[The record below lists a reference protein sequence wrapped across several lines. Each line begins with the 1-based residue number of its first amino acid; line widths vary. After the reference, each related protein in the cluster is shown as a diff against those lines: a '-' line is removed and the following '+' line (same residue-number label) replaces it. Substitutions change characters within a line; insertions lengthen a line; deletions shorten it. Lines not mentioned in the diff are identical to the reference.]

1 MRVPLSSPDIG
12 DAEIDAVVEVL
23 RGSQLSLGPRLK
35 EFESAMATYA
45 GVAHGVAVSSGTAGL
60 HLALLALGVGEGDEV
75 IVPSFAFIAVA
86 NAVRYVGA
94 VPVFVDIDPHSL
106 NADPECVAAA
116 VTSRTRALLVVHTFG
131 YPAPL
136 SDLMAIAK
144 RHALFVVE
152 DACEALGS
160 HYRDRPVESFGD
172 VGVFAFYPNKQ
183 ITTGEGGV
191 VVTEDAKLAR
201 EMRALRNQGR
211 YESDDWLQ
219 HSILGYNYRL
229 SEMQCAL
236 GIVQMRRLPEIL
248 ARRRSVA
255 AMYGRRLAGH
265 RQLRLPPQAGEGIR
279 SGWFVY
285 VVQLETQI
293 FAARDAV
300 FRRMQAAGIQCGRY
314 FAPIHLQPA
323 YTSWAPRREFPITEA
338 ASRTTL
344 ALPFF
349 SAMTEGQVD
358 YVCASLLDAAAQE
371 IGHG

>member
-1 MRVPLSSPDIG
+1 MRIPLSNPDIG
-12 DAEIDAVVEVL
+12 DAEINAVVEVL
-23 RGSQLSLGPRLK
+23 RSSQLSLGPKLK
-35 EFESAMATYA
+35 EFESALATYA

-60 HLALLALGVGEGDEV
+60 HLALLALGIGEGDEV

-94 VPVFVDIDPHSL
+94 VPVFVDIDPHTL
-106 NADPECVAAA
+106 NADPACVEGA

-136 SDLMAIAK
+136 SELMAIA
-144 RHALFVVE
+144 RRNGLFVIE

-160 HYRDRPVESFGD
+160 QYRDRPVGSFGD

-191 VVTEDAKLAR
+191 VVTEDPKLAR
-201 EMRALRNQGR
+201 EIRALRNQGR

-236 GIVQMRRLPEIL
+236 GIVQMARLSEIL
-248 ARRRSVA
+248 DKRRSVA
-255 AMYGRRLAGH
+255 AMYRLKLEGH

-279 SGWFVY
+279 LGWFVY
-285 VVQLETQI
+285 VVRLESQI
-293 FAARDAV
+293 LAVRDGV
-300 FRRMQAAGIQCGRY
+300 FRRMAADGIHCGRY

-323 YTSWAPRREFPITEA
+323 YASSARRFELPVTEA
-338 ASRTTL
+338 VSRTTL

-349 SAMTEGQVD
+349 SAITEGQVD
-358 YVCASLLDAAAQE
+358 DVCASLLDALARE
-371 IGHG
+371 IVDR